1 MNTPTQEEISQRAYQ
16 LWQDS
21 DGAGEADANW
31 FEAERQ
37 LSDESLDAPS
47 GPLPSGSS
55 HHQKPSEAYRPNA
68 VEQRE
73 TQQKLEARAPQL
85 PLLNVPRPVPAAT
98 GKPLWSQPH
107 SS

>member
-21 DGAGEADANW
+21 GGTGEADADW

-37 LSDESLDAPS
+37 LSDENLDAPS
-47 GPLPSGSS
+47 EPVPSGSS
-55 HHQKPSEAYRPNA
+55 LQQTSSEAYRPNA
-68 VEQRE
+68 GEPRE
-73 TQQKLEARAPQL
+73 AQQKREARAPQL
-85 PLLNVPRPVPAAT
+85 PFSNAPRPVPAAT